1 MVVNKEEKCDQI
13 SKPLIFEDSN
23 VKSKTYYGGEVITCI
38 SSFLSSHK
46 VKSKQVV
53 AENFEF
59 IGAYVKLQKSSL
71 SKENTRPGSTL
82 LNVNFVDT
90 VVIKEYPS
98 FDFMLNETQ
107 QHDDTQCQEI
117 LLNYGDYEKTLTKK
131 LEQETDNGKISLEK
145 EEAKTKTNTVISKND
160 LKQQRS
166 QEPSLD
172 EVKAANKV
180 NQMINKYKEMIDS
193 RTLVN
198 GIKKRMD
205 HSIKQCT

>member
-1 MVVNKEEKCDQI
+1 MVVNKEDKCDQI
-13 SKPLIFEDSN
+13 PTKPLTFEDSR

-38 SSFLSSHK
+38 NSFLSSHK
-46 VKSKQVV
+46 VKSKQVL

-59 IGAYVKLQKSSL
+59 IGAYVKLKKSSL
-71 SKENTRPGSTL
+71 SKENTRTSSSVL
-82 LNVNFVDT
+82 LNVNFVET

-98 FDFMLNETQ
+98 FDFLLNETQ
-107 QHDDTQCQEI
+107 QHDDAQFQDL
-117 LLNYGDYEKTLTKK
+117 LLNYSGYEKTLTRK
-131 LEQETDNGKISLEK
+131 LEQEQSENVKISLEK
-145 EEAKTKTNTVISKND
+145 ELLPENEFVKE
-160 LKQQRS
+160 QQS

-172 EVKAANKV
+172 EIKAANKV

-205 HSIKQCT
+205 LSIKQCT